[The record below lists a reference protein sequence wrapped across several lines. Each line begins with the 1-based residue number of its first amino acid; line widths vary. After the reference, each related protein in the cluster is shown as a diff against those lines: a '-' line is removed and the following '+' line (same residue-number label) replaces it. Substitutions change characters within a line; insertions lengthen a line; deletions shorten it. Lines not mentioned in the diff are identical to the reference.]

1 MRVRRRDPH
10 EQLSFDDALWGKPE
24 PARDEQIRQHGDAPL
39 AADRPGPLPSDP
51 GERARNVL
59 HPAGGAVQSEI
70 LALADAI
77 AGKDRPGE
85 SYLEKLGRLNQ
96 AQFDAE
102 SEILREMV
110 LIPEPEEPE
119 EPLPDSWGIVQRA
132 IQEVQ
137 DEEND
142 M

>member
-1 MRVRRRDPH
+1 MAMRHWQQTD
-10 EQLSFDDALWGKPE
+10 
-24 PARDEQIRQHGDAPL
+24 PARYQAIPENEREAFFTQL
-39 AADRPGPLPSDP
+39 
-51 GERARNVL
+51 GERA
-59 HPAGGAVQSEI
+59 QSEI

-85 SYLEKLGRLNQ
+85 SYLEKVGRLNQ

-102 SEILREMV
+102 SEILRETV

-142 M
+142 I